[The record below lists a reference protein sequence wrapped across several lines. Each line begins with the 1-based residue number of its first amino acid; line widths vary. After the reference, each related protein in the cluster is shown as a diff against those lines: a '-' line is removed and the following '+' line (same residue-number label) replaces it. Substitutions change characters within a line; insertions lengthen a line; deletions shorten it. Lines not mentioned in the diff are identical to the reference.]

1 MNSSLS
7 RKIVIAALVGFVMA
21 LVGLAG
27 QISPFVVL
35 DPTLFLRGELWRLI
49 SYPLALGFLDLVITT
64 IAFSAPGDE
73 LEGMMGT
80 RQFSLTIL
88 LVVVAAGMTHVA
100 LHVDQSTS
108 MSGMSNVAL
117 FVLIGFVYLF
127 PHSSLRIFFFS
138 VRSWIALSVV
148 AGIEVIQVWVTV
160 SRGGPPTI
168 IFTYGGFGVMAG
180 LLYFHVRYQKYA
192 FLLRPIRVVERALT
206 RFRTPSSKPVRAD
219 VGRVA
224 PGHGAFRL
232 PFGRSEHE
240 PLSDQERLD
249 QILDIITERGY
260 DSLSQDDRLFLDE
273 YSKGM
278 P

>member
-7 RKIVIAALVGFVMA
+7 RKIVIAALVGFVVA

-27 QISPFVVL
+27 QIYPFVVL
-35 DPTLFLRGELWRLI
+35 DPALFLRGELWRLI

-88 LVVVAAGMTHVA
+88 LVVVAAGMMHVA
-100 LHVDQSTS
+100 LHVDQSTL
-108 MSGMSNVAL
+108 MSGTSNVAL

-138 VRSWIALSVV
+138 VRSWIALFVV
-148 AGIEVIQVWVTV
+148 AGIEAIQVWVAV
-160 SRGGPPTI
+160 SRGGTPTI
-168 IFTYGGFGVMAG
+168 IFAYGGFGVMAG
-180 LLYFHVRYQKYA
+180 LLYFHARYQKYA
-192 FLLRPIRVVERALT
+192 FLLRPIRVVERTLT
-206 RFRTPSSKPVRAD
+206 RFRTPSSKPVGAD

-224 PGHGAFRL
+224 PGHSPFRL

-260 DSLSQDDRLFLDE
+260 DSLSQDDRLFLEE

-278 P
+278 R